1 MENLIPSYDT
11 KLFCEIWDNATS
23 FLNEYKGSPY
33 YITNNVLNDDNVVLT
48 FYLLYNKYG
57 NNPIINYD
65 ENQFKFKVFGTMF
78 QYGPAWATKLQ
89 IQEKVRSLGVA
100 DSSEI
105 YKGSKAIYNHAFN
118 PETTPAT
125 GDLEE
130 INYINDQNTTSYKK
144 SKLEGLATLAEVLRD
159 DVTSTYIDKFRK
171 MFKQFVLP
179 VRHCIYVEEEEEDEI
194 ET

>member
-1 MENLIPSYDT
+1 MNLLPSYNT
-11 KLFCEIWDNATS
+11 KLFTEIWDNAED
-23 FLNEYKGSPY
+23 FLEEYKNSPFY
-33 YITNNVLNDDNVVLT
+33 VNNNTLLDDNVVLT
-48 FYLLYNKYG
+48 YYLLYNKYG

-65 ENQFKFKVFGTMF
+65 ENQFRFKVFGAMF

-100 DSSEI
+100 DTSEI

-118 PETTPAT
+118 PETTPKT
-125 GDLEE
+125 GDLDE
-130 INYINDQNTTSYKK
+130 INFINDQNTTTYKK

-171 MFKQFVLP
+171 FFKQFVMP
-179 VRHCIYVEEEEEDEI
+179 VRRAIFVTEEEEEEDD